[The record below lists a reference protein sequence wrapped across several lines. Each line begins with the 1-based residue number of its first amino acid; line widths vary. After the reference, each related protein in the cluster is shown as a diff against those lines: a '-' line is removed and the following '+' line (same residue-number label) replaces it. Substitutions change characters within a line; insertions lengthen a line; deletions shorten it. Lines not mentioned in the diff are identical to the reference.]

1 MEIHERIQL
10 IIKTNNHTASS
21 FADLVGVQRSSIS
34 HIMSGRNKPSLD
46 FLQKTLKAFPKVDA
60 DWLITGIQKKQ
71 KLVEEVTD
79 QSSRRETVI
88 KEEEREIKQEQV
100 GGKKSIEKIIVFYT
114 DGTYEITLP
123 SVR

>member
-46 FLQKTLKAFPKVDA
+46 FLEKTLKAFPKVDA

-71 KLVEEVTD
+71 KMADETTE
-79 QSSRRETVI
+79 QSSKRDTAL
-88 KEEEREIKQEQV
+88 KTEEREEKLEKAV
-100 GGKKSIEKIIVFYT
+100 SKKSIEKIIVFYT

-123 SVR
+123 SGR